1 MSRYDLESKTAGIK
15 IAVGWDRPLNTYFG
29 IVTEDKDD
37 DDGDSV
43 IVWVCANNGE
53 IQRPEDL
60 QPALSAYA
68 KIPADILTRL
78 RNDRAETLDTGNSPR
93 ERHMQTKFS
102 GL

>member
-1 MSRYDLESKTAGIK
+1 MNRYDLKSKTAGIK
-15 IAVGWDRPLNTYFG
+15 IAVGWGRPLNTYFG

-37 DDGDSV
+37 DDCDSV
-43 IVWVCANNGE
+43 IAWVGTNIGE
-53 IQRPEDL
+53 IQRTEDL

-78 RNDRAETLDTGNSPR
+78 RIDRAETLDTGNSPLQ
-93 ERHMQTKFS
+93 RHTQTKFS